1 MTRQPYADQCP
12 RAYTRTGKT
21 AHLLLPFAS
30 LNTYGT
36 ALCGVG
42 PEYFDAWRGSGSQQE
57 IEILASLPLCKRCE
71 TQARREDGGDARVA
85 ELGRQ
90 ERAS

>member
-1 MTRQPYADQCP
+1 VNIGKPYAEQCP

-21 AHLLLPFAS
+21 AHLLLPMQS
-30 LNTYGT
+30 LNTHGP

-42 PEYFDAWRGSGSQQE
+42 PEYFDAWRGSGTQAE
-57 IEILASLPLCKRCE
+57 TETLASLPVCRRCE
-71 TQARREDGGDARVA
+71 KLAYAADARYA
-85 ELGRQ
+85 QFGPQ